1 MEYSSASLRLNQKSS
16 LKSEKIVFFSLILT
30 TLASNIEAS
39 VVFCSVICG
48 KMKLAGVVV
57 SDVWDYVLIKVTD
70 RFGNVMN
77 QILSLK

>member
-1 MEYSSASLRLNQKSS
+1 M
-16 LKSEKIVFFSLILT
+16 

-39 VVFCSVICG
+39 VVSCSVICG

-57 SDVWDYVLIKVTD
+57 SDGTNFTTPSDDASEILIKVTD

-77 QILSLK
+77 QTLSLK

>member
-1 MEYSSASLRLNQKSS
+1 MEYSSSSLRLNLKNS

-57 SDVWDYVLIKVTD
+57 SDGTNFTTTSANGK
-70 RFGNVMN
+70 FP
-77 QILSLK
+77 